1 MPVRQ
6 DMNYHLYMAKKK
18 KSKATRIIVIFLI
31 LFVVGAIALFG
42 MQKAGVFGN
51 QEKGEEVEVAD
62 VEFRNIT
69 QTVTAS
75 GRIQPEVEVKIS
87 PDVPGE
93 IIALPI
99 REGDQVK
106 RGDLLVRIRPD
117 NYQAQVERGQASVL
131 QSKAVLAQRKADLLN
146 AEIELKREEDLFKK
160 QAIAESQ
167 FQQAQTR
174 YQVAQASYE
183 AADYAVQS
191 SEAQLRDFQ
200 EQLDRTSIYA
210 PMSGTISMLSVELGE
225 RVVGTSQM
233 AGTEMMRL
241 AKLDQMEIEVDVNEN
256 DVVNVSILDSAA
268 IEIDAYP
275 GRTFKGV
282 VTEIANSARVSG
294 AGTQE
299 QVTNFPVKIRVED
312 PHNILSSSTGV
323 SGTQLSTSEVP
334 VGEDTTPN
342 FRPGM
347 SGTVDVFT
355 QTVFEA
361 VVVPIQAVTVRDF
374 NQQRKRRGG
383 DDEPEGEEEK
393 SEEAPEV
400 SEEATEEE
408 EKTFTEDLR
417 TVVFLYDEDNK
428 TRMVEVETGI
438 SDDTYIAIRSGLEGN
453 EKIVIGPYRAV
464 SRTLQDGDLVR
475 MDEDGGPGGR
485 PPFAQND

>member
-1 MPVRQ
+1 
-6 DMNYHLYMAKKK
+6 MAKKK
-18 KSKATRIIVIFLI
+18 KSNATRILVII
-31 LFVVGAIALFG
+31 LVLFIVGAATAFG
-42 MQKAGVFGN
+42 LQRAGVFGN
-51 QEKGEEVEVAD
+51 QDKGEEVEVAD

-93 IIALPI
+93 IITLPI
-99 REGDQVK
+99 REGDQVEK
-106 RGDLLVRIRPD
+106 GDLLVRIRPD
-117 NYQAQVERGQASVL
+117 NYLAQVERGQASVL

-146 AEIELKREEDLFKK
+146 AEIELKREEDLFNK
-160 QAIAESQ
+160 QAISESQ
-167 FQQAQTR
+167 YQQSQTR

-183 AADYAVQS
+183 AAEYAVQS

-200 EQLDRTSIYA
+200 EQLDRTAIYA
-210 PMSGTISMLSVELGE
+210 PMAGTISMLSVELGE

-275 GRTFKGV
+275 GRIFKGI

-312 PHNILSSSTGV
+312 PHNILAGAPGGGSAG
-323 SGTQLSTSEVP
+323 QLTNAEIP
-334 VGEDTTPN
+334 LEEDTTPN

-361 VVVPIQAVTVRDF
+361 VVVPIQAVTVRDM
-374 NQQRKRRGG
+374 NQRPKSNG
-383 DDEPEGEEEK
+383 EGEEG
-393 SEEAPEV
+393 EEGDVEEV
-400 SEEATEEE
+400 EDTEEGEDPEQE
-408 EKTFTEDLR
+408 ETYTEDLR
-417 TVVFLYDEDNK
+417 TVVFLFEEGK
-428 TRMVEVETGI
+428 AKMVEVETGI
-438 SDDTYIAIRSGLEGN
+438 SDDSYIAVRKGLEGN

-464 SRTLQDGDLVR
+464 SRTLQDGATVR
-475 MDEDGGPGGR
+475 EEERRPGR
-485 PPFAQND
+485 PPFAQTE

>member
-1 MPVRQ
+1 
-6 DMNYHLYMAKKK
+6 MAKKK
-18 KSKATRIIVIFLI
+18 KSNATRILVIILV
-31 LFVVGAIALFG
+31 LFVVGAATAFG
-42 MQKAGVFGN
+42 LQRAGVFGN
-51 QEKGEEVEVAD
+51 QDKGEEVEVAD

-75 GRIQPEVEVKIS
+75 GKIQPEVEVKIS

-93 IIALPI
+93 IITLPI
-99 REGDQVK
+99 REGDQVNK
-106 RGDLLVRIRPD
+106 GDLLVRIRPD
-117 NYQAQVERGQASVL
+117 NYLAQVERGQASVL

-146 AEIELKREEDLFKK
+146 AEIELKREEDLFNK
-160 QAIAESQ
+160 QAISESQ
-167 FQQAQTR
+167 YQQSQTR

-183 AADYAVQS
+183 AAEYAVQS

-275 GRTFKGV
+275 GRMFKGV
-282 VTEIANSARVSG
+282 VTEIANSARVTG

-312 PHNILSSSTGV
+312 PHNILAGNPRGA
-323 SGTQLSTSEVP
+323 SGGQLTNAEIP
-334 VGEDTTPN
+334 IEDDNTPN

-347 SGTVDVFT
+347 SGTVDIFT
-355 QTVFEA
+355 QTIFEA
-361 VVVPIQAVTVRDF
+361 VVVPIQAVTVRDI
-374 NQQRKRRGG
+374 NQQPKADGG
-383 DDEPEGEEEK
+383 D
-393 SEEAPEV
+393 
-400 SEEATEEE
+400 EEE
-408 EKTFTEDLR
+408 EGNAAEESGDAEETSAPEQEETYTEDLR
-417 TVVFLYDEDNK
+417 TVVFLFEDDK
-428 TRMVEVETGI
+428 AKMVEVETGI
-438 SDDTYIAIRSGLEGN
+438 SDDSYIAVRSGLEGN

-464 SRTLQDGDLVR
+464 SRTLQDGATVR
-475 MDEDGGPGGR
+475 QEERRPGR
-485 PPFAQND
+485 PPFAENN

>member
-1 MPVRQ
+1 
-6 DMNYHLYMAKKK
+6 MAKKK
-18 KSKATRIIVIFLI
+18 KSNATRIIII
-31 LFVVGAIALFG
+31 LLVLFIVGAATVFG
-42 MQKAGVFGN
+42 LQRAGVIGN
-51 QEKGEEVEVAD
+51 QESGEAVEVAD

-75 GRIQPEVEVKIS
+75 GKIQPEVEVKIS

-99 REGDQVK
+99 REGDQVQK
-106 RGDLLVRIRPD
+106 GNLLVRIRPD

-131 QSKAVLAQRKADLLN
+131 QSKAVLAQRRADLLN
-146 AEIELKREEDLFKK
+146 AEIELQREEGLFNK
-160 QAIAESQ
+160 QAISESQ
-167 FQQAQTR
+167 YQQAQTR

-241 AKLDQMEIEVDVNEN
+241 AQLDQMEIEVDVNEN
-256 DVVNVSILDSAA
+256 DVVNVSILDSASV
-268 IEIDAYP
+268 EIDAYP

-299 QVTNFPVKIRVED
+299 QVTNFPVKIRIED
-312 PHNILSSSTGV
+312 PHNILASSEAGQTG
-323 SGTQLSTSEVP
+323 QLSSEEVP
-334 VGEDTTPN
+334 IGDDLTPN

-347 SGTVDVFT
+347 SGTVDVYT

-361 VVVPIQAVTVRDF
+361 IVVPIQAVTVRDF
-374 NQQRKRRGG
+374 NQRKK
-383 DDEPEGEEEK
+383 DSDKDEEGEDGDAQQDNEE
-393 SEEAPEV
+393 EQEQAGAPE
-400 SEEATEEE
+400 
-408 EKTFTEDLR
+408 TFTEDLR
-417 TVVFLYDEDNK
+417 TVVFLFEEGK

-438 SDDTYIAIRSGLEGN
+438 SDDSYITIRSGLEGN
-453 EKIVIGPYRAV
+453 EQIIIGPYRAV
-464 SRTLQDGDLVR
+464 SRTLQDDTEVR
-475 MDEDGGPGGR
+475 IDEDGPGRR
-485 PPFAQND
+485 PPFAQNE

>member
-1 MPVRQ
+1 
-6 DMNYHLYMAKKK
+6 MAKKK
-18 KSKATRIIVIFLI
+18 KSNATRILVII
-31 LFVVGAIALFG
+31 LVLFFVGVATVFG
-42 MQKAGVFGN
+42 LQRAGVFGN
-51 QEKGEEVEVAD
+51 QDKGEEVEVAD

-75 GRIQPEVEVKIS
+75 GKIQPEVEVKIS

-99 REGDQVK
+99 REGDQVNK
-106 RGDLLVRIRPD
+106 GDLLVRIRPD
-117 NYQAQVERGQASVL
+117 NYLAQVERGQASVL

-146 AEIELKREEDLFKK
+146 AEIELKREEGLFEK
-160 QAIAESQ
+160 QAISESQ
-167 FQQAQTR
+167 FQQAETR

-200 EQLDRTSIYA
+200 EQLAKTAIYA

-256 DVVNVSILDSAA
+256 DVVNVSVRDSAA

-275 GRTFKGV
+275 GRLFKGI

-299 QVTNFPVKIRVED
+299 QVTNFPVKIRIED
-312 PHNILSSSTGV
+312 PHNILAGVGESSG
-323 SGTQLSTSEVP
+323 GTLTNAEVP
-334 VGEDTTPN
+334 IEGDNTPN

-361 VVVPIQAVTVRDF
+361 VVVPIQAVTVRDM
-374 NQQRKRRGG
+374 NQRRRA
-383 DDEPEGEEEK
+383 PEGEGEGEGEGDEDA
-393 SEEAPEV
+393 SEESNE
-400 SEEATEEE
+400 TEESTEPEAE
-408 EKTFTEDLR
+408 EVYTEDLR
-417 TVVFLYDEDNK
+417 TVVFLFEEDK
-428 TRMVEVETGI
+428 AKMVEVETGI
-438 SDDTYIAIRSGLEGN
+438 SDDSYIAIRTGLEGN

-464 SRTLQDGDLVR
+464 SRTLQDGATVR
-475 MDEDGGPGGR
+475 LEERRGQGGR
-485 PPFAQND
+485 PPFAQNN

>member
-1 MPVRQ
+1 MPVRRN
-6 DMNYHLYMAKKK
+6 MSYHLHMAKKK
-18 KSKATRIIVIFLI
+18 KSKATRVLVILLI
-31 LFVVGAIALFG
+31 LFVVGAFAAFG
-42 MQKAGVFGN
+42 LQRAGVFGN

-167 FQQAQTR
+167 FQQAETR

-200 EQLDRTSIYA
+200 EQLDRTSIFA

-275 GRTFKGV
+275 GRTFRGV

-299 QVTNFPVKIRVED
+299 QVTNFPVKIRVDD
-312 PHNILSSSTGV
+312 PHNILASV
-323 SGTQLSTSEVP
+323 SGISGGQLSSNEVP
-334 VGEDTTPN
+334 IGDDTTPN

-374 NQQRKRRGG
+374 NQRRKPKG
-383 DDEPEGEEEK
+383 DDTEE
-393 SEEAPEV
+393 SEEGAEEV
-400 SEEATEEE
+400 EGDEASGAEEE
-408 EKTFTEDLR
+408 ETFTEDLR
-417 TVVFLYDEDNK
+417 TVVFLLDGDK
-428 TRMVEVETGI
+428 ARMVEVETGI
-438 SDDTYIAIRSGLEGN
+438 SDDTYIAIRSGLEGD

-464 SRTLQDGDLVR
+464 SRTLQDEDLVR
-475 MDEDGGPGGR
+475 VDEEGGR
-485 PPFAQND
+485 PPFAQN

>member
-1 MPVRQ
+1 
-6 DMNYHLYMAKKK
+6 MAKKK
-18 KSKATRIIVIFLI
+18 KSNATRILLIIVV
-31 LFVVGAIALFG
+31 LFVVLAATAFG
-42 MQKAGVFGN
+42 LQKAGVFGD
-51 QEKGEEVEVAD
+51 QEKGEAVEVAD

-75 GRIQPEVEVKIS
+75 GRVQPEVEVKIS

-99 REGDQVK
+99 REGDQVNK
-106 RGDLLVRIRPD
+106 GELLVRIRPD
-117 NYQAQVERGQASVL
+117 NYLAQVERGQASVL

-160 QAIAESQ
+160 QAISESQ
-167 FQQAQTR
+167 YQQAQTR
-174 YQVAQASYE
+174 HQVAQASYE

-200 EQLDRTSIYA
+200 EQLDRTAIYA

-241 AKLDQMEIEVDVNEN
+241 AQLDQMEIEVDVNEN
-256 DVVNVSILDSAA
+256 DVVNVSILDSAM

-312 PHNILSSSTGV
+312 PHNLLAGG
-323 SGTQLSTSEVP
+323 SGPEAGQISNAEVP
-334 VGEDTTPN
+334 VGEDPTPN

-347 SGTVDVFT
+347 SGTVDIFT

-361 VVVPIQAVTVRDF
+361 VVVPIQAVTVRDM
-374 NQQRKRRGG
+374 NQRKPKG
-383 DDEPEGEEEK
+383 DEEGEEGEEPEGDAEE
-393 SEEAPEV
+393 SEGAEPEV
-400 SEEATEEE
+400 EETY
-408 EKTFTEDLR
+408 TEDLR
-417 TVVFLYDEDNK
+417 TVVFLYENDEA
-428 TRMVEVETGI
+428 RMVEVETGI
-438 SDDTYIAIRSGLEGN
+438 SDDSFIAIRTGLEGN
-453 EKIVIGPYRAV
+453 ERIIIGPYRAV
-464 SRTLQDGDLVR
+464 SRTLNDGATVR
-475 MDEDGGPGGR
+475 VDGGGR
-485 PPFAQND
+485 PPFASNN